1 MTGSSLIEVSE
12 LSILFEGFLR
22 RDHLG
27 TPVFQRMILRLLLT
41 KARFHLAVPI
51 LFRLLWPH
59 SYRFYPFH
67 FSVQLNQA
75 SHTLLKEKKV

>member
-59 SYRFYPFH
+59 SYRLYPFH
-67 FSVQLNQA
+67 FSVQLKQA